1 MLIFAAVIGLYGL
14 LLLILG
20 PSVPWELRWQVKGG
34 EKLEPSREYVVYSR
48 VIGALMIVAAICAV
62 FFHFYVQDRD
72 SMRESIK
79 DAWGISIYG
88 DKELRLEADPS
99 VTRVEDVAAV
109 LASLT
114 GQHQSVSVERSAIV
128 GTDAIGDLGVDF
140 ADGDL
145 LVAATVGTCELEG
158 VTIQESEQS
167 VTVAVMA
174 LSEAYP
180 HLADT
185 VIACGGAGWT
195 ARDADSV
202 LIVRV
207 PLEEPLGDRELILA
221 GAAQGP
227 SADPYPWIAPV
238 PNPAATPAPA
248 EPVQTGE
255 PAPPSEPVQ

>member
-1 MLIFAAVIGLYGL
+1 MLIVAAVIGLYGL

-20 PSVPWELRWQVKGG
+20 PSVPWQLRWQVKGG
-34 EKLEPSREYVVYSR
+34 EKLEPSPEYIVYSR
-48 VIGALMIVAAICAV
+48 IIGVLMIVAAIGAV
-62 FFHFYVQDRD
+62 FFHFTTQARD
-72 SMRESIK
+72 ETRASIK

-99 VTRVEDVAAV
+99 VTHVEDVAAV

-114 GQHQSVSVERSAIV
+114 GQHQSVGVDRSAIV

-145 LVAATVGTCELEG
+145 LVAAIVGTCELEG
-158 VTIQESEQS
+158 VTIQESEES

-174 LSEAYP
+174 ESKAYLP
-180 HLADT
+180 DT
-185 VIACGGAGWT
+185 VIACGGAGWR
-195 ARDADSV
+195 ARDADGI

-221 GAAQGP
+221 GTAQGP
-227 SADPYPWIAPV
+227 SADPYPWMVPAPS
-238 PNPAATPAPA
+238 PAATPAPTPA
-248 EPVQTGE
+248 E
-255 PAPPSEPVQ
+255 PAPPIEPPQ

>member
-1 MLIFAAVIGLYGL
+1 MLIFAAVFGLYGL
-14 LLLILG
+14 ALLIRG
-20 PSVPWELRWQVKGG
+20 PSLPWEVRFSVKGG
-34 EKLEPSREYVVYSR
+34 DKLEPSPEYILYGR

-72 SMRESIK
+72 AARESIK

-88 DKELRLEADPS
+88 DKELRLEADPP
-99 VTRVEDVAAV
+99 VTRVQDVAAV

-114 GQHQSVSVERSAIV
+114 GQHQSVRVDRSAVV
-128 GTDAIGDLGVDF
+128 GTDAIGDLGIDF

-145 LVAATVGTCELEG
+145 LVAAAVGTCELEG

-174 LSEAYP
+174 LSEAYIP
-180 HLADT
+180 DT
-185 VIACGGAGWT
+185 VISCGGARWT
-195 ARDADSV
+195 GIDADSV
-202 LIVRV
+202 LILRV

-221 GAAQGP
+221 GAAEGP
-227 SADPYPWIAPV
+227 SADPYPWMIPAPS
-238 PNPAATPAPA
+238 PAVTPAPA